1 MKKTKQPQPF
11 DVIANYTRNQRRY
24 QEGAAWNKKTEDALD
39 DLFVRSQKDFDLNML
54 TVSDIAEQRTNCEQ
68 DLAERKSFSLARE
81 IAVLNDLQAEFT
93 YNALATYLKGNVFQR
108 AEMSHKL
115 SKLSLKE
122 VGELRK
128 CLKQGAAEK
137 AKIANARLE
146 ALEEVKIQMDNFTD
160 LATPAILDN
169 ERSR

>member
-1 MKKTKQPQPF
+1 MKKTKQQPF

-39 DLFVRSQKDFDLNML
+39 DLFDRSRDDFDLNMT
-54 TVSDIAEQRTNCEQ
+54 TVSDIAEQRANYSHDFAMQ
-68 DLAERKSFSLARE
+68 PDFHLARE
-81 IAVLNDLQAEFT
+81 VAVLNDLQAQFT
-93 YNALATYLKGNVFQR
+93 VNAMASYLKGNEIQR
-108 AEMSHKL
+108 AVMNHKL
-115 SKLSLKE
+115 SKFTLKE
-122 VGELRK
+122 VSELRK

-146 ALEEVKIQMDNFTD
+146 ALEEVKIQMDAFAD
-160 LATPAILDN
+160 VATPSLLDN